1 MSENLS
7 IAITWF
13 GILLPIP
20 MIIATWFALLTK
32 PPQRMAWTIRVATV
46 VVTISYALIVL
57 ELMVPNI
64 LGNHYGDGRAATI
77 LANIGIAAAILV
89 IGVVSKSTAGFMLG
103 LSGSLVSLVWLYMGI
118 IGTAA

>member
-13 GILLPIP
+13 GMLLPIP

-32 PPQRMAWTIRVATV
+32 PPQRMAWRIRVGTV

-57 ELMVPNI
+57 ELMVPTI
-64 LGNHYGDGRAATI
+64 LGHHYSDGRAATI

-89 IGVVSKSTAGFMLG
+89 IGVVSKSTAGFVLG
-103 LSGSLVSLVWLYMGI
+103 LSGSLVGLVWLYMGI